1 MKTLVLSLALLA
13 MPATAVSANC
23 DDLDL
28 FTFKKCSKIT
38 YLIKKKR
45 ITSEEADEV
54 VEYLRKCQSFLAHET
69 KMEACH
75 HRFFLELYVP

>member
-13 MPATAVSANC
+13 MPVSALGECN
-23 DDLDL
+23 DIDLY
-28 FTFKKCSKIT
+28 TFKKCSKIT
-38 YLIKKKR
+38 YLVNKKR

-54 VEYLRKCQSFLAHET
+54 VEYLRKCQSFLANET